1 MLTLHKVHEPI
12 LNMYLFSTVSNYFQF
27 MIEKLK
33 LTLLGL
39 GGGGGGGGGGPP
51 RLPPPLPSPPYQ
63 TFLGIF

>member
-39 GGGGGGGGGGPP
+39 GGG
-51 RLPPPLPSPPYQ
+51 RIPPPLPSPPYQ